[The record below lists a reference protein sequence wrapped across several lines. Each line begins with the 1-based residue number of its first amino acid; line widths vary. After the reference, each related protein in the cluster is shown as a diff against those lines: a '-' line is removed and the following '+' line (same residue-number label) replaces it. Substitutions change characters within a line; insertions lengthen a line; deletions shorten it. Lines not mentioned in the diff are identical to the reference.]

1 MALQSNSTKAYV
13 SAIDS
18 MLDTRE
24 INKLVTDIQNEDQL
38 TDILDL
44 AGKTKPTKQPVYYN
58 FVNESLFK
66 LGDTTGATVTGSGT
80 ATVQTT
86 FTIATSGVV
95 KKGDLVLFPTGSV
108 VGQVQTVSTGGGQD
122 TVTIKSVGGG
132 NITHTAAEKL
142 AINFSFASGENS
154 VSPTNV
160 QFGLTK
166 YSNKVQIFR
175 ETSKITDVQNAA
187 TIEVE
192 FNGKPSFI
200 VKDHI
205 EKALLLKGKINAAFI
220 GGDMSATSFS
230 DASPSLTDQY
240 TLNGDGGGA
249 VQTTRGIDKYISS
262 YGVTA
267 QVGSLGTVAIADV
280 NTFCDALTAARAPMS
295 YTVLGSKATLRAYD
309 IFWKNLGSSGVTS
322 ARLLVDG
329 KEIDIPVQKV
339 TYGGYEFN
347 YGRLPILDH
356 PNIFSQTPIAKSA
369 YYIPMDKKVKVLGG
383 DYQSAIQVR
392 YFPKQSI
399 YGNDMI
405 NESHDGALSP
415 VNPNGQGQYFRMDYV
430 TTQGIEVLGAQF
442 FGRHRVLS

>member
-1 MALQSNSTKAYV
+1 MALQSNTTKAYV
-13 SAIDS
+13 SALDS

-24 INKLVTDIQNEDQL
+24 INKMVTDIANEEQL

-44 AGKTKPTKQPVYYN
+44 AGKTKPTKQSIYYN

-66 LGDTTGATVTGSGT
+66 LGDTTGATVLNSGT
-80 ATVQTT
+80 ASVTTT
-86 FTIATSGVV
+86 FTAATSGVAR
-95 KKGDLVLFPTGSV
+95 KGDLVLFPTGAV
-108 VGQVQTVSTGGGQD
+108 VGQIQSVSTSSSQD
-122 TVTIKSVGGG
+122 TVVIKSVGGG
-132 NITHTAAEKL
+132 NITHTAGQKL
-142 AINFSFASGENS
+142 SINFSFAAGENS
-154 VSPTNV
+154 VSPTNI

-175 ETSKITDVQNAA
+175 ETSKITDVQNAS

-205 EKALLLKGKINAAFI
+205 EKAMLLKGKINAAFI

-230 DASPSLTDQY
+230 DASPSLVDQY

-249 VQTTRGIDKYISS
+249 VQTTRGIDKYITS
-262 YGVTA
+262 YGVNAT
-267 QVGSLGTVAIADV
+267 VGSAGTVAIADV
-280 NTFCDALTAARAPMS
+280 DAMCDALTAARAPKS
-295 YTVLGSKATLRAYD
+295 YTVLGSKAALRTYSK
-309 IFWKNLGSSGVTS
+309 FWKNLGSSGVTS
-322 ARLLVDG
+322 ARLIVDG
-329 KEIDIPVQKV
+329 KEIDFSVEKV
-339 TYGGYEFN
+339 EYGGYEFN
-347 YGRLPILDH
+347 YGRLPILDN
-356 PNIFSQTPIAKSA
+356 PNIFSQTSIAKAA

-392 YFPKQSI
+392 YFPKQSV
-399 YGNDMI
+399 YGSDMI

-430 TTQGIEVLGAQF
+430 TTQGLEVLGAQF
-442 FGRHRVLS
+442 FGKHNVL

>member
-1 MALQSNSTKAYV
+1 MALQSNTTKAYV
-13 SAIDS
+13 SALDS

-24 INKLVTDIQNEDQL
+24 INKLVTDIANEEQL

-80 ATVQTT
+80 ASVTTT
-86 FTIATSGVV
+86 FTVATSGVAR
-95 KKGDLVLFPTGSV
+95 KGDLVLFPNSV
-108 VGQVQTVSTGGGQD
+108 VGQIQSITTSASAD
-122 TVTIKSVGGG
+122 TVVIKSVGGG
-132 NITHTAAEKL
+132 NITHTAGQKL
-142 AINFSFASGENS
+142 AINFSFAAGENS
-154 VSPTNV
+154 VSPTNI

-175 ETSKITDVQNAA
+175 ETSKITDVQNAS

-220 GGDMSATSFS
+220 GGDMSATTFS
-230 DASPSLTDQY
+230 DASPSLVDQY

-249 VQTTRGIDKYISS
+249 VQTTRGIDKYIGS
-262 YGVTA
+262 YGVSLA
-267 QVGSLGTVAIADV
+267 VGSAGTVAIADV
-280 NTFCDALTAARAPMS
+280 DALCDALTAARAPKS
-295 YTVLGSKATLRAYD
+295 YTVLASKAALRAYSK
-309 IFWKNLGSSGVTS
+309 FWKNLGSSGVTS
-322 ARLLVDG
+322 ARLIVDG
-329 KEIDIPVQKV
+329 KEIDFSVEKVQ
-339 TYGGYEFN
+339 YGGYEFN
-347 YGRLPILDH
+347 YGVLPILDN
-356 PNIFSQTPIAKSA
+356 PNIFSQTTMAKSA

-392 YFPKQSI
+392 YFANQNKF
-399 YGNDMI
+399 GNDMI
-405 NESHDGALSP
+405 GEVHDGALSP

-430 TTQGIEVLGAQF
+430 TTQGLEVLGAQF
-442 FGRHRVLS
+442 FGKHQVL